1 MRCHPHVNE
10 VREMGEGRASTG
22 AGAPGGQDGQGMGP
36 FNRVPLSSM
45 RKTII
50 RRLSE
55 SERDALRVTV
65 TMEVDMSRATQLH
78 EELLQAEA
86 PVRVSYTDIIIKA
99 TVDALKD
106 HPLLNSRL
114 EGDAI
119 QIFDKIHM
127 GVAIALDQGLIVPV
141 IRDADEK
148 PLLEIAQ
155 ASRALIDKAR
165 RGALTL
171 GDVAGGTFTITNL
184 GSFGVD
190 IFTPIL
196 NPPQSAI
203 LAVGRIAEKPVV
215 VDGAITIRRL
225 MPLSLSF
232 DHRVCDGAEAARF
245 LQRVKACLEDPAAI

>member
-1 MRCHPHVNE
+1 VG
-10 VREMGEGRASTG
+10 GEQHDQR
-22 AGAPGGQDGQGMGP
+22 MGP
-36 FNRVPLSSM
+36 FKLMPLSSM

-50 RRLSE
+50 RRLSD
-55 SERDALRVTV
+55 SERDALRVTI
-65 TMEVDMSRATQLH
+65 TMEADMSRATLLR
-78 EELLQAEA
+78 EKLLQKEA
-86 PVRVSYTDIIIKA
+86 TDHVSYTDIIIKA
-99 TVDALKD
+99 TVDALKQ
-106 HPLLNSRL
+106 HLLLNSRL

-119 QIFDKIHM
+119 KIFEKIHM

-141 IRDADEK
+141 IRDVDEK
-148 PLLEIAQ
+148 PLLEIAR
-155 ASRALIDKAR
+155 ASRTLIEKAR

-171 GDVAGGTFTITNL
+171 SEVAGGTFTITNL

-190 IFTPIL
+190 VFTPIL

-215 VDGAITIRRL
+215 VDSAITIRRL

-245 LQRVKACLEDPAAI
+245 LQRVKACLEDPAEN